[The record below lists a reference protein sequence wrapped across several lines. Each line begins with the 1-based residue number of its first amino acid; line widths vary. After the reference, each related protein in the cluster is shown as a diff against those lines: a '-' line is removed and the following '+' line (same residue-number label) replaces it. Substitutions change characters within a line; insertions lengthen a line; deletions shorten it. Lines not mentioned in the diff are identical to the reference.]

1 MKYLGVFLNDSL
13 SWDTHLN
20 TLILKLNRGIGL
32 LAKIRHTPKHLLKTI
47 YYSVFNSH
55 LIYASQIWGQSKSDH
70 FRKLVKLQ
78 EKALRIINFLPD
90 ATPLRDIYMNL
101 KVLKL
106 PDYIALQN
114 TLIKDFFNEDLP
126 KSIFVPK
133 VHTETY
139 GKNSIKYQSTK
150 LWNNLQQISQM
161 DLLQQTRADTKK
173 LVSEHFFNSY

>member
-1 MKYLGVFLNDSL
+1 MSDQKIIPTRTMKYLAVFLNDPL

-20 TLILKLNRGIGL
+20 TLILKLNRAIGL
-32 LAKIRHTPKHLLKTI
+32 LAKIRHYTPKYLLKTI
-47 YYSVFNSH
+47 YYSLFNSH

-106 PDYIALQN
+106 PDYIPYK
-114 TLIKDFFNEDLP
+114 T
-126 KSIFVPK
+126 
-133 VHTETY
+133 HY
-139 GKNSIKYQSTK
+139 
-150 LWNNLQQISQM
+150 
-161 DLLQQTRADTKK
+161 
-173 LVSEHFFNSY
+173 

>member
-20 TLILKLNRGIGL
+20 TLILKLNRAIGL
-32 LAKIRHTPKHLLKTI
+32 LAKIQHYMPKYLLKTI
-47 YYSVFNSH
+47 YYSLFNSH

-78 EKALRIINFLPD
+78 EKALTIINFLPD

-106 PDYIALQN
+106 PDYIVLQN
-114 TLIKDFFNEDLP
+114 TLLIKDFFNEDLP
-126 KSIFVPK
+126 KPLNEHFKKLNDQHRHVTRSSAYNSFFVPK
-133 VHTETY
+133 VHTET
-139 GKNSIKYQSTK
+139 NSIKY
-150 LWNNLQQISQM
+150 
-161 DLLQQTRADTKK
+161 
-173 LVSEHFFNSY
+173 